1 MLSQQD
7 IANVLSGY
15 DHLKI
20 RVGAIASH
28 SALDIFDG
36 AIEEGFPTVAYAQRG
51 RELTYGKYF
60 ASRRASTGRVSRGIV
75 DRTLILDRFDEILD
89 EEFQHRMRERNVI
102 LIPNRSLTSY
112 VDLAAIESN
121 LRVPLFGSRSM
132 LRIEDRGEEGDYY
145 DLLAKGGLPTPE
157 RVEPKDIDQLCIVK
171 LHHAQKPLERGFGIT
186 IGNALRRI
194 LLTSIPGAAITH
206 VKIDGVQ
213 HEFSTLSGVKEDVAD
228 IIMNL
233 KNVRFK
239 LMDNNPDKVNLSI
252 KGKHIFTANDI
263 QKASD
268 QFEILNPEQ
277 YISEINSKGKIDMEL
292 RIGIGKGYVPSEEN
306 DLPNLTVGTLS
317 IDSIFNPVTNAS
329 FSVQPVPGA
338 KEPIEI
344 LKMEVTTDGSI
355 TAKDASSYS
364 ATYLREHLKFVEA
377 ISNPSVLEISD
388 GVSEE
393 TIMLRKLLNSTIDE
407 MELSVRSFNCLQAAG
422 IKYIHELVNKEE
434 NQMLKYK
441 NFGRKSLT
449 ELVEKLDSMGLHFGM
464 EIEKILAEEG

>member
-1 MLSQQD
+1 MR
-7 IANVLSGY
+7 
-15 DHLKI
+15 
-20 RVGAIASH
+20 RV
-28 SALDIFDG
+28 
-36 AIEEGFPTVAYAQRG
+36 
-51 RELTYGKYF
+51 
-60 ASRRASTGRVSRGIV
+60 
-75 DRTLILDRFDEILD
+75 
-89 EEFQHRMRERNVI
+89 
-102 LIPNRSLTSY
+102 
-112 VDLAAIESN
+112 
-121 LRVPLFGSRSM
+121 
-132 LRIEDRGEEGDYY
+132 
-145 DLLAKGGLPTPE
+145 
-157 RVEPKDIDQLCIVK
+157 
-171 LHHAQKPLERGFGIT
+171 
-186 IGNALRRI
+186 

-213 HEFSTLSGVKEDVAD
+213 HEFSTLTGVKEDVAD

-233 KNVRFK
+233 KSVRFR
-239 LMDNNPDKVNLSI
+239 LMDNNPDKVNLSL

-268 QFEILNPEQ
+268 QFEILNPDQ
-277 YISEINSKGKIDMEL
+277 YISEINAKGKIELEL

-317 IDSIFNPVTNAS
+317 IDSIFNPVTNVS
-329 FSVQPVPGA
+329 FNIQPVPGA
-338 KEPIEI
+338 KDPIEI
-344 LKMEVTTDGSI
+344 LSMDIKTDGSI
-355 TAKDASSYS
+355 TAKDAASYS

-377 ISNPSVLEISD
+377 IANPSVLEISD

-422 IKYIHELVNKEE
+422 IKYIYELVNKEE

-464 EIEKILAEEG
+464 EIDKIMAEEA